1 MTKTKKH
8 PKSMSEHDV
17 SAMVAQLDEA
27 VERGE
32 VLVVPSA
39 VLRELRAA
47 AAARRAA
54 EDRVEAAVI
63 NARNVGLSWG
73 VVGAQLGI
81 TRQGARQRFEPVSGP
96 QPS

>member
-1 MTKTKKH
+1 MTTTKKH
-8 PKSMSEHDV
+8 PKSMSEADV

-63 NARNVGLSWG
+63 NARNLGLSWG

-81 TRQGARQRFEPVSGP
+81 TRQGARQRFEPVSR
-96 QPS
+96 S